1 MKKAFDANVSRARPR
16 LRLNAL
22 PGEPA
27 PELVEQLA
35 QKVAAEAVTVHTKPT
50 PSVPAPPVIPD
61 LKDAV
66 RARAEASSKPKPTM
80 LDALQMALEQH
91 PVAPAAAVVEEPAF
105 ETPVFEAPV
114 AKAQVVAPVAAPQ
127 IAHPQAQFNRKL
139 RAGIEPPAQVVEVRQ
154 PVEAPAVAAPAN
166 DPAERREKL
175 KERLKA
181 VRENPK
187 PEPLPETV
195 AEAGVLAVERISG
208 LQTEL
213 MKVRTVN
220 LALSQDLEAAR
231 RQAERATEEARL
243 RMDEARRLSTEME
256 QRAKL
261 LSDLERELASLEGE
275 RNDSLVALQE
285 ARQALD
291 LGETEKQTLR
301 GDISQRDKALEESLA
316 EEERLAAELES
327 AHETAAALRRSTDAL
342 RIERDTFARQ
352 VADLTKERAELM
364 EARKA
369 LEAVHRALSKASARS

>member
-22 PGEPA
+22 PGDPA

-50 PSVPAPPVIPD
+50 PSVPAPVIPD

-66 RARAEASSKPKPTM
+66 RARADAASKPKPTM

-91 PVAPAAAVVEEPAF
+91 PVAPAAAVAEEPAF
-105 ETPVFEAPV
+105 ETPVFEAPA
-114 AKAQVVAPVAAPQ
+114 AKVVAPAAV
-127 IAHPQAQFNRKL
+127 AHPQAQFGRKL
-139 RAGIEPPAQVVEVRQ
+139 RAGLEPPAQVVEVRQ
-154 PVEAPAVAAPAN
+154 PAEAPEVAAPAN

-243 RMDEARRLSTEME
+243 RMDEARRLSGEME

-301 GDISQRDKALEESLA
+301 ADISQRDKALEESLA

>member
-1 MKKAFDANVSRARPR
+1 LFSFFEEEKSMKKAFDANVSRARPR
-16 LRLNAL
+16 LRLNGMV
-22 PGEPA
+22 GEPA
-27 PELVEQLA
+27 PEMVEALA
-35 QKVAAEAVTVHTKPT
+35 QKVAAETMSVHTKPT
-50 PSVPAPPVIPD
+50 PAMPIASVVPD

-66 RARAEASSKPKPTM
+66 RTRAEAAVKPKPTM

-91 PVAPAAAVVEEPAF
+91 PVVQ
-105 ETPVFEAPV
+105 ET
-114 AKAQVVAPVAAPQ
+114 VVAPPVAFVAPPALVPAPFVEERSRVSKMRASIEPPAHLVEVQRPPPHEVAAPQ
-127 IAHPQAQFNRKL
+127 
-139 RAGIEPPAQVVEVRQ
+139 
-154 PVEAPAVAAPAN
+154 N

-195 AEAGVLAVERISG
+195 AEAGVLAVERIST

-220 LALSQDLEAAR
+220 LALSQDLEASR

-243 RMDEARRLSTEME
+243 RMDEARRLASEME
-256 QRAKL
+256 ARAKL

-291 LGETEKQTLR
+291 VGETEKDTLR
-301 GDISQRDKALEESLA
+301 GEIGQREKALEESLA
-316 EEERLAAELES
+316 EEERLASELES
-327 AHETAAALRRSTDAL
+327 AHETASALRRTTDTL
-342 RIERDTFARQ
+342 KIERDTLARQ
-352 VADLTKERAELM
+352 VSDLTKERAELM

-369 LEAVHRALSKASARS
+369 LEAVHRALSKASAR